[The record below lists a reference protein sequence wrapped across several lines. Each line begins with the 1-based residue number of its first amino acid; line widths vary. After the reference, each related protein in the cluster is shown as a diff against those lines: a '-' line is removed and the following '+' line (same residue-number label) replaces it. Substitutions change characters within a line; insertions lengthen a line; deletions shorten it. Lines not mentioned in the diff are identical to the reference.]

1 MKKRVEEHSFS
12 IEMKTERFVKRM
24 SLSDKENDRVVFEGY
39 LGELRN
45 VAMVE
50 GVMLE
55 IIGNNGVLR
64 LDITQQEF
72 EECLTPK
79 KLNKRGGG
87 MQ

>member
-1 MKKRVEEHSFS
+1 
-12 IEMKTERFVKRM
+12 MKTKRFVKRM

-45 VAMVE
+45 VSIVE

-55 IIGNNGVLR
+55 ILGNNGVLR

-72 EECLTPK
+72 EGCLAPK
-79 KLNKRGGG
+79 KSNQRGGG

>member
-12 IEMKTERFVKRM
+12 IEMKTKRFVRRI

-45 VAMVE
+45 VSIVE

-55 IIGNNGVLR
+55 ILGNHGVLR

-72 EECLTPK
+72 EECLDPK

-87 MQ
+87 KQ